1 MKLPGFI
8 SKALTLLENAGYEAV
23 VVGGAV
29 RDSLLGLSPH
39 DYDISTNALPEEI
52 KEVFRSY
59 HTLDFGIKHGTVT
72 VFIKNRAVEITT
84 YRREEDYE
92 DFRHPKKVIFEKD
105 LRIDLSRRDF
115 TINSLCYNNRLIDLL
130 GGVKDLNEGLIRA
143 IGEAKERFF
152 EDPLRILRALRFAST
167 LDFQIEE
174 KTKKALFEYAD
185 LLDKVSFERINV
197 EFSKLILGKAAAKV
211 LREYLEIIQVFL
223 PELRKEE
230 VVSRCDAIHNVDSLE
245 QKITVL
251 FSDIDLEKTKLALKR
266 IKYSNLQIKEIV
278 LYLENLKLK
287 IKPNSMQLTK
297 LLKTI
302 DIQNLERIVEVQAA
316 INRNNSLSKIKDL
329 LDNIK
334 NKNEV
339 YCLKDLKIS
348 GSDLLKI
355 GFKEGVG
362 IRLILDKVLDL
373 VIEGRIANDKEEI
386 ERYVK
391 ENFLNKEKIS

>member
-1 MKLPGFI
+1 
-8 SKALTLLENAGYEAV
+8 
-23 VVGGAV
+23 
-29 RDSLLGLSPH
+29 
-39 DYDISTNALPEEI
+39 
-52 KEVFRSY
+52 
-59 HTLDFGIKHGTVT
+59 
-72 VFIKNRAVEITT
+72 
-84 YRREEDYE
+84 
-92 DFRHPKKVIFEKD
+92 
-105 LRIDLSRRDF
+105 
-115 TINSLCYNNRLIDLL
+115 
-130 GGVKDLNEGLIRA
+130 
-143 IGEAKERFF
+143 
-152 EDPLRILRALRFAST
+152 
-167 LDFQIEE
+167 
-174 KTKKALFEYAD
+174 
-185 LLDKVSFERINV
+185 
-197 EFSKLILGKAAAKV
+197 
-211 LREYLEIIQVFL
+211 
-223 PELRKEE
+223 
-230 VVSRCDAIHNVDSLE
+230 
-245 QKITVL
+245 
-251 FSDIDLEKTKLALKR
+251 
-266 IKYSNLQIKEIV
+266 
-278 LYLENLKLK
+278 
-287 IKPNSMQLTK
+287 MQLTK